1 MKPAYEVITREI
13 AAKGAGYLL
22 LRRCPPQE
30 LGETLARG
38 RAELLAAGAAELY
51 AASADPACP
60 LDEGRWEGFRL
71 SHVRDMLWM
80 ERPLDQLPPA
90 EGLTLEPL
98 TRARGGAW
106 LTLHNAC
113 FFDMPNSATYGL
125 RGGRRAGGGV
135 RAGAGRGD
143 AGDCGHCHPP
153 GFPGERTGPGATP
166 RRPGG
171 AGGAG
176 LWALPPAGGHGQWA
190 GLLPLPQGGVQG
202 GGSEKPLV
210 SDDRNC
216 LRGGAGDGSLFL
228 LLTYIEY

>member
-51 AASADPACP
+51 AASADPVCP

-90 EGLTLEPL
+90 EGL
-98 TRARGGAW
+98 AW
-106 LTLHNAC
+106 L
-113 FFDMPNSATYGL
+113 
-125 RGGRRAGGGV
+125 
-135 RAGAGRGD
+135 
-143 AGDCGHCHPP
+143 
-153 GFPGERTGPGATP
+153 
-166 RRPGG
+166 
-171 AGGAG
+171 
-176 LWALPPAGGHGQWA
+176 
-190 GLLPLPQGGVQG
+190 
-202 GGSEKPLV
+202 
-210 SDDRNC
+210 
-216 LRGGAGDGSLFL
+216 
-228 LLTYIEY
+228 

>member
-113 FFDMPNSATYGL
+113 FFDMPNSATSACGSWRRPWARNGAAALPWRTACRWGCTSWRWPGRCRRL
-125 RGGRRAGGGV
+125 RALPSTRISRGKDWAGRYSAPSWRSWRGWAVGAAACWWPRTMGGPSPST
-135 RAGAGRGD
+135 AGRGS
-143 AGDCGHCHPP
+143 G
-153 GFPGERTGPGATP
+153 
-166 RRPGG
+166 RR
-171 AGGAG
+171 
-176 LWALPPAGGHGQWA
+176 Q
-190 GLLPLPQGGVQG
+190 
-202 GGSEKPLV
+202 
-210 SDDRNC
+210 
-216 LRGGAGDGSLFL
+216 
-228 LLTYIEY
+228 

>member
-13 AAKGAGYLL
+13 AAKGAGYLR

-38 RAELLAAGAAELY
+38 QAELLAAGAAELY
-51 AASADPACP
+51 AASADPVCP

-106 LTLHNAC
+106 LTLHISTCPTRPPTAC
-113 FFDMPNSATYGL
+113 GSW
-125 RGGRRAGGGV
+125 RRPWARNGT
-135 RAGAGRGD
+135 AAL
-143 AGDCGHCHPP
+143 
-153 GFPGERTGPGATP
+153 P
-166 RRPGG
+166 RRT
-171 AGGAG
+171 AC
-176 LWALPPAGGHGQWA
+176 
-190 GLLPLPQGGVQG
+190 
-202 GGSEKPLV
+202 
-210 SDDRNC
+210 R
-216 LRGGAGDGSLFL
+216 
-228 LLTYIEY
+228 